1 MHARTHTGT
10 HAHTHTHTNTH
21 THTHTHAR
29 THTLL
34 CRSLHAQGSPRSASS
49 YKGTFSMSPN
59 DLSSIVHLSLPWSFP
74 TPLLTLTTASLSFI
88 HPTLTLPGTT
98 ISTSPSSFRDTSTTL
113 ACFFYKEPNTHN
125 ANKPSHTGTELKL
138 YYKMTEGLNMPAR
151 LTAPVSCINTIE
163 RPTFRTTQIVIQ
175 AVTFST
181 IVTVLY
187 QQHKHRLLGVCDVCA
202 CACSCAHCIPVP
214 LSSGSCLL
222 LPQQLC

>member
-1 MHARTHTGT
+1 M
-10 HAHTHTHTNTH
+10 HAHTHAHMH

-29 THTLL
+29 THYCAAHYMHKALL
-34 CRSLHAQGSPRSASS
+34 DLQ
-49 YKGTFSMSPN
+49 GTFSMLLLNSPN

-88 HPTLTLPGTT
+88 HLTLTLPGTT

-138 YYKMTEGLNMPAR
+138 YYKMTKGQNMPAR

-181 IVTVLY
+181 IVTLLY
-187 QQHKHRLLGVCDVCA
+187 QQHKHRLLCVCV
-202 CACSCAHCIPVP
+202 
-214 LSSGSCLL
+214 
-222 LPQQLC
+222 